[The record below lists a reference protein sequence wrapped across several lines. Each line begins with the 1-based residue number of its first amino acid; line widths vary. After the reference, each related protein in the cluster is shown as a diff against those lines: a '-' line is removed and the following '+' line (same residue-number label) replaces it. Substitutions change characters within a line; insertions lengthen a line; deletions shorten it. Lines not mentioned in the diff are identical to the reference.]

1 MSNLLAIPLIKIV
14 VNTGNNEDWIDPI
27 LFLVSDTVP
36 DTTPENQLDIRGIK
50 FLMEVRRD
58 QLSHEVVMTASTE
71 NGMIAI
77 GEMPDYGYLI
87 IQVPMAEV
95 RPNQPGAYVAD
106 IVGDDGVNNRVVVQ
120 IDLNIVDG
128 VTR

>member
-1 MSNLLAIPLIKIV
+1 MSNLLAIPLIKLV

-27 LFLVSDTVP
+27 LFLVSDAVP
-36 DTTPENQLDIRGIK
+36 DTTPTNQLDIRGIK

-95 RPNQPGAYVAD
+95 RPISPAHMSPISSATTAST
-106 IVGDDGVNNRVVVQ
+106 IASSCRS
-120 IDLNIVDG
+120 ISISWME
-128 VTR
+128 